1 MSRPNLVK
9 IIVNSSLITACLA
22 GVLLFQFAKLN
33 STTDSINP
41 SQAALERAVE
51 AEKTRLNLLKQSTTL
66 GFSNLVAD
74 WAFLGFVQY
83 FGDSPA
89 REKTGYSLNPDFFEV
104 IVNSDPR
111 FVRAYLA
118 LSPATSI
125 YAGRPDRTVALMN
138 QGLKS
143 ISANTSPDSY
153 YVWLY
158 KGVDELLFLGDT
170 EAAQHSY
177 EMAAQWANTYSD
189 PASKQVV
196 TSARRTARYLAS
208 NPDSKQARLS
218 AWILILSNAMD
229 NRVRQLAI
237 RQIQALGGRV
247 LITPQG
253 QVSIQG
259 PKED

>member
-1 MSRPNLVK
+1 MSKPNLVK
-9 IIVNSSLITACLA
+9 IIVNSSFIAACVS
-22 GVLLFQFAKLN
+22 GVLLFQVTKLN
-33 STTDSINP
+33 STTDSINL
-41 SQAALERAVE
+41 SQEALERAE
-51 AEKTRLNLLKQSTTL
+51 ETEKTRLNLLKQSITL
-66 GFSNLVAD
+66 GFDNLVAD

-83 FGDSPA
+83 FGDGPV

-111 FVRAYLA
+111 FVRAYLV

-125 YAGRPDRTVALMN
+125 YAGRPDRTIALMN
-138 QGLKS
+138 RGLKS
-143 ISANTSPDSY
+143 IAANTSPDSY

-158 KGVDELLFLGDT
+158 KGVDELLFLGDSK
-170 EAAQHSY
+170 AAQHSY
-177 EMAAQWANTYSD
+177 EMAAQWASTYSD
-189 PASKQVV
+189 PVSKQVV

-208 NPDSKQARLS
+208 NPDSKQAQLS
-218 AWILILSNAMD
+218 SWVLVLSNTID
-229 NRVRQLAI
+229 DRVRQLAI

-247 LITPQG
+247 LINPQG